1 LVEEVVKCCKCC
13 KVIEILLGFFQTF
26 TTLTTFPTNFLPLR
40 FTWNCM
46 SEKILVIGANGQIGT
61 ELVAALRGIYG
72 SEAVIASD
80 LKSPVYALKKSSGP
94 YEIVNV
100 LDKDNLHHIF
110 EKYNPTQVYLLA
122 AILSA
127 VGEQKP
133 KVAWDLNMTGLLHV
147 LDFSVEF
154 KVEKVFWPSS
164 IAVFGPHSPQHETPQ
179 YCVMDP
185 NTVYGFSKLAG
196 ERWCEY
202 YFTKYGLDVRSLRYP
217 GLIGW
222 RANPGGGTTD
232 YAVHIFHQ
240 ALKTGNYESF
250 LSADT
255 ALPMMY
261 MDDAIRATITLMN
274 APADEVTIRSAY
286 NLAGISFTPAQLADE
301 IKKHIPGFEITY
313 AGNDPRQAI
322 ADSWPKS
329 IDDSYAQKDWG
340 WKQEYDLPKMVED
353 MLVNL
358 QDIV

>member
-1 LVEEVVKCCKCC
+1 
-13 KVIEILLGFFQTF
+13 
-26 TTLTTFPTNFLPLR
+26 
-40 FTWNCM
+40 M

-61 ELVAALRGIYG
+61 ELVMALRNIHGAE
-72 SEAVIASD
+72 SVIASD
-80 LKSPVYALKKSSGP
+80 INDPGYAIRHSGP

-110 EKYNPTQVYLLA
+110 DKHRPTQVYLLA

-133 KVAWDLNMTGLLHV
+133 KLAWDLNMTGLIHI
-147 LDFSVEF
+147 LDFAVEF
-154 KVEKVFWPSS
+154 KTAKVFWPSS
-164 IAVFGPHSPQHETPQ
+164 IAVFGPNSPQYHTPQ

-202 YFTKYGLDVRSLRYP
+202 YFTKYGLDVRSIRYP

-232 YAVHIFHQ
+232 YAVHIFHE
-240 ALKTGNYESF
+240 ALKKGNYQSF

-261 MDDAIRATITLMN
+261 MDDAIRATISLMD
-274 APADEVTIRSAY
+274 APADQLTIRSSY
-286 NLAGISFTPAQLADE
+286 NLAGISFTPTQLADE
-301 IKKHIPGFEITY
+301 IKKLIPNFEISY
-313 AGNDPRQAI
+313 AENDPRQAI

-329 IDDSYAQKDWG
+329 IDDSYAQRDWG
-340 WKQEYDLPKMVED
+340 WKLEYDLATMTND
-353 MLVNL
+353 MLTNL
-358 QDIV
+358 KNII

>member
-1 LVEEVVKCCKCC
+1 
-13 KVIEILLGFFQTF
+13 
-26 TTLTTFPTNFLPLR
+26 
-40 FTWNCM
+40 M

-61 ELVAALRGIYG
+61 ELVMALRNIHG

-80 LKSPVYALKKSSGP
+80 INSPTYAMRGSTGP
-94 YEIVNV
+94 FELINV

-110 EKYNPTQVYLLA
+110 DKHSPTQVYLLA

-133 KVAWDLNMTGLLHV
+133 KMAWDLNMTGLLHV

-154 KVEKVFWPSS
+154 KVNKVFWPSS
-164 IAVFGPHSPQHETPQ
+164 IAVFGPHSPQHNTPQ

-202 YFTKYGLDVRSLRYP
+202 YFNKYGLDVRSIRYP

-222 RANPGGGTTD
+222 KANPGGGTTD
-232 YAVHIFHQ
+232 YAVHIFHH
-240 ALKTGNYESF
+240 ALKTGSYESF
-250 LSADT
+250 LAEGT

-261 MDDAIRATITLMN
+261 MDDAIRATISLMD
-274 APADEVTIRSAY
+274 APAEKISIRSSY
-286 NLAGISFTPAQLADE
+286 NLAGISFTPEQLAEE
-301 IKKHIPGFEITY
+301 IKKLIPKFEISY
-313 AGNDPRQAI
+313 SENDPRQAI

-329 IDDSYAQKDWG
+329 IDDSYAQNDWG
-340 WKQEYDLPKMVED
+340 WKLEYDLPKMVAD
-353 MLVNL
+353 MLTNL
-358 QDIV
+358 KNII